1 MAQGCSWVIR
11 GGLAIALAGAVALA
25 GCVPLAAQ
33 PGGDGLTFMQAPL
46 DAQGLVG
53 STPQILNAEFGK
65 PALLRVDGPAQVW
78 LYHTSGCGLN
88 LILYPDPGGTPRV
101 TLVTPTADSTLP
113 GQCTASLQRAHVDAG
128 LERQTAS

>member
-1 MAQGCSWVIR
+1 M
-11 GGLAIALAGAVALA
+11 IALAGVA
-25 GCVPLAAQ
+25 GLAACAPMGPQ
-33 PGGDGLTFMQAPL
+33 PGGDSLTFMQAPL
-46 DAQGLVG
+46 DADGLVG
-53 STPQILNAEFGK
+53 STPQILSAEFGK

-128 LERQTAS
+128 LEHQTAS